1 MDGFPGYRTVLL
13 GNIYGHNKK
22 FVKNTNVV
30 ATIIKLMYSA
40 QNSNIDLV
48 LYGSGKDRR
57 CFTHLSDLN
66 TIITKLKNNVTS
78 NLEPIIVSDSRDES
92 IKDLASYIA
101 ESLDFR
107 NEIRFKD
114 LESES
119 YTAKKIDNSSLLK
132 SIGDYD
138 FIDLKSGINLTVEE
152 YLRSLS
158 IT

>member
-1 MDGFPGYRTVLL
+1 
-13 GNIYGHNKK
+13 
-22 FVKNTNVV
+22 
-30 ATIIKLMYSA
+30 
-40 QNSNIDLV
+40 
-48 LYGSGKDRR
+48 
-57 CFTHLSDLN
+57 LSDLN